1 MEDLLP
7 IIKSRRNIQEFLP
20 KPVDW
25 DKVSRIIDAGRH
37 APSSGNL
44 QDWKFIIVMDQDKKH
59 EIAEISMEQY
69 EIAVAPVLIVVCSEP
84 EKVERYYGLRGRNLF
99 SIQNCAA
106 ATQNMLLE
114 AYSLGLGTRWIGAF
128 DEDRLKESLGI
139 PEEARAQAIIAV
151 GYPKYVPEKPQRYP
165 IEVMTYFG
173 SWRARLRD
181 PDKYF
186 GNYAVIV
193 ARNLK
198 GIKEGVEEAGKFVA
212 EKSKPVAKNLL
223 EKAKEKV
230 KNLGKSEEELDKEDE
245 W

>member
-44 QDWKFIIVMDQDKKH
+44 QDWKFIVVMDQDKKH

-106 ATQNMLLE
+106 AVQNMLLE
-114 AYSLGLGTRWIGAF
+114 AYSLGLGTRWVGAF
-128 DEDRLKESLGI
+128 DEDRLKATLGI
-139 PEEARAQAIIAV
+139 PEEARAQAIVAI
-151 GYPKYVPEKPQRYP
+151 GYPKYVPEKPPRYP
-165 IEVMTYFG
+165 LELMTYFG
-173 SWRARLRD
+173 KWRARVRD

-186 GNYAVIV
+186 GNYSAIV

-198 GIKEGVEEAGKFVA
+198 GIKTNVEEAGKFVA
-212 EKSKPVAKNLL
+212 EKSVPAAKSLA
-223 EKAKEKV
+223 EKAKEVV
-230 KNLGKSEEELDKEDE
+230 KNLRKKDEEDE
-245 W
+245 GEEW